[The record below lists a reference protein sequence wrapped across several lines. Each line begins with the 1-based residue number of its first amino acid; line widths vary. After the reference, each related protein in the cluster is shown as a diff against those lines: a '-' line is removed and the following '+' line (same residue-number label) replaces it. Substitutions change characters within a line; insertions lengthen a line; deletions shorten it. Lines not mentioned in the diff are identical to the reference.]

1 MLLLAPCVTAGE
13 LAVRLLLAP
22 PIAVIAALR
31 GRSDTTHTGLSEDE
45 GAGCGKEEREREM
58 EGVRE

>member
-45 GAGCGKEEREREM
+45 VAGCGKEEREREG
-58 EGVRE
+58 ERE